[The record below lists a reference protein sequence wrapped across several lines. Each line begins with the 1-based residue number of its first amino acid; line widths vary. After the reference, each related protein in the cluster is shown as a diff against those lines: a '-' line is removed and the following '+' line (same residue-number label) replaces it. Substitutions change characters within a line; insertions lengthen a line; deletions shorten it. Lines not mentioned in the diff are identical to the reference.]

1 MTFSSMSSILESS
14 GSKGLRRVTKNARAS
29 LTDKNEIS
37 FWASHSRDLL
47 LSWVRRE
54 ASTQRRNATV
64 APRKSSRHFLRSW
77 VMFSMA
83 FFLSAVDFVIKA
95 VIKAEIM
102 PINAAVISEFI
113 LSIIIIYFLNFRGRA
128 SRGLG
133 VGRACHCVAGPQLG
147 AVAAGGLGPIRSTP
161 NDVGSLGILDETN
174 RVSVASLIIAVRAHR
189 RTRREETVVGSSR
202 RAHRSRPEVREAA

>member
-1 MTFSSMSSILESS
+1 MIFSRMLSILESS
-14 GSKGLRRVTKNARAS
+14 GSKGLRRVTKKARAS
-29 LTDKNEIS
+29 LTDKNEMS
-37 FWASHSRDLL
+37 FLVSFSKDLL
-47 LSWVRRE
+47 LSWVRRV

-64 APRKSSRHFLRSW
+64 AALISSRHFLRSW

-95 VIKAEIM
+95 VIKAETM

-147 AVAAGGLGPIRSTP
+147 AVAAGGLGPVGYRPWRLPTVSPGDNERSRRSSCRSCS
-161 NDVGSLGILDETN
+161 GSHSHCCSPSTC
-174 RVSVASLIIAVRAHR
+174 
-189 RTRREETVVGSSR
+189 RTRSR
-202 RAHRSRPEVREAA
+202 

>member
-47 LSWVRRE
+47 LSWVRRD

-95 VIKAEIM
+95 VIKAETM

-147 AVAAGGLGPIRSTP
+147 AVAAGGLGPVGYRPWRLPTVSPGDNEQKTRCTWLCSAGTHRHSSRPSTC
-161 NDVGSLGILDETN
+161 S
-174 RVSVASLIIAVRAHR
+174 
-189 RTRREETVVGSSR
+189 TRRR
-202 RAHRSRPEVREAA
+202 HCPP